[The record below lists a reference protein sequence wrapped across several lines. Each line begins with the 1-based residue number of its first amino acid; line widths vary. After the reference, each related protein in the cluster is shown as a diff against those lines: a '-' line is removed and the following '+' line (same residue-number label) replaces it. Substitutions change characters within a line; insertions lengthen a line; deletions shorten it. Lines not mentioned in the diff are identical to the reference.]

1 MGREWRTDPTT
12 GDRFLALNDA
22 QKFSNSTWRRREPLG
37 LDDVQTSNALVTT
50 WKAIRE
56 SHEGKR
62 PPFKDSAI
70 ARISLGL
77 KRTIEESENR
87 RARFYAAAIVF
98 AICHERYDITLGI
111 RRARRA
117 K

>member
-1 MGREWRTDPTT
+1 MAREWRTDPST
-12 GDRFLALNDA
+12 GDRFYALNSA
-22 QKFSNSTWRRREPLG
+22 QRFKNSTWRRREPSG
-37 LDDVQTSNALVTT
+37 LDDVQTSNALMTT

-56 SHEGKR
+56 AHVGRRK
-62 PPFKDSAI
+62 PFADSAV

-111 RRARRA
+111 KRARRA